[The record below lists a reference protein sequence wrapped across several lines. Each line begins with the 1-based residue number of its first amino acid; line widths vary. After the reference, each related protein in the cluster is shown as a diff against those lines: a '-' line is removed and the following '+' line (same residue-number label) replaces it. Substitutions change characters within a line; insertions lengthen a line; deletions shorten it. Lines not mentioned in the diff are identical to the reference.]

1 MSDLT
6 YVYAITAIVD
16 RSEYT
21 LGIFPSEEDAL
32 IAFRTRLP
40 EVMQEVGL
48 RPGDVDSYTVQRWT
62 LGYFTIP
69 PYSAT
74 RMSLDHTGRVIEKYE
89 LYSDKVKEHS
99 DTSRGA
105 RLKSRFRLEKPAG
118 IVDEN

>member
-1 MSDLT
+1 MNEQF
-6 YVYAITAIVD
+6 VFAITAIVD

-21 LGIFPSEEDAL
+21 LGIFPTEEDAL
-32 IAFRTRLP
+32 LAFRTRLLD
-40 EVMQEVGL
+40 VMLEVGL

-62 LGYFTIP
+62 LGHFTIP

-89 LYSDKVKEHS
+89 LYNDIVRERS

-105 RLKSRFRLEKPAG
+105 RLKSRFRLEDPVG
-118 IVDEN
+118 IVEDK